1 MLTIKICSL
10 KYLYILIKQV
20 KKQDQKKKKTAFE
33 KLTFYTQS
41 TTNAEH
47 KAGGF

>member
-1 MLTIKICSL
+1 MQFEIPLHFNKTSEKTRP
-10 KYLYILIKQV
+10 
-20 KKQDQKKKKTAFE
+20 KKKKTAFE